1 MMAMAFAAGTAAGCL
16 AGMVTV
22 GLLSANKLNDA
33 IQKDTLQ
40 AGNQCSILKDKR
52 IKIREKEEK
61 MDDLI
66 KELGID
72 INEDTIAP
80 DEEPDSE
87 YDLSELLED
96 EDDEKE

>member
-1 MMAMAFAAGTAAGCL
+1 MRAE
-16 AGMVTV
+16 
-22 GLLSANKLNDA
+22 
-33 IQKDTLQ
+33 
-40 AGNQCSILKDKR
+40 NQCSILKDKR
-52 IKIREKEEK
+52 IKIREKEKK

>member
-1 MMAMAFAAGTAAGCL
+1 MR
-16 AGMVTV
+16 
-22 GLLSANKLNDA
+22 
-33 IQKDTLQ
+33 

-52 IKIREKEEK
+52 IKIREKEK
-61 MDDLI
+61 TMDDLI

>member
-1 MMAMAFAAGTAAGCL
+1 
-16 AGMVTV
+16 
-22 GLLSANKLNDA
+22 
-33 IQKDTLQ
+33 
-40 AGNQCSILKDKR
+40 
-52 IKIREKEEK
+52 

-66 KELGID
+66 KGLGID

-96 EDDEKE
+96 EDDEKEQQEICQQDKGDAAENKAFPRSCAWSGRTK

>member
-1 MMAMAFAAGTAAGCL
+1 MMP
-16 AGMVTV
+16 
-22 GLLSANKLNDA
+22 
-33 IQKDTLQ
+33 IQKDTLP

-52 IKIREKEEK
+52 IKIREKEKK

-87 YDLSELLED
+87 YDLSEMLED

>member
-1 MMAMAFAAGTAAGCL
+1 
-16 AGMVTV
+16 
-22 GLLSANKLNDA
+22 
-33 IQKDTLQ
+33 
-40 AGNQCSILKDKR
+40 
-52 IKIREKEEK
+52 

-80 DEEPDSE
+80 DEEQDSE

>member
-1 MMAMAFAAGTAAGCL
+1 MMP
-16 AGMVTV
+16 
-22 GLLSANKLNDA
+22 

>member
-1 MMAMAFAAGTAAGCL
+1 MTKHPSV
-16 AGMVTV
+16 VTGV
-22 GLLSANKLNDA
+22 FNRNC
-33 IQKDTLQ
+33 ILQ
-40 AGNQCSILKDKR
+40 DKKSKKR
-52 IKIREKEEK
+52 RKE
-61 MDDLI
+61 MDELI
-66 KELGID
+66 KKLGID

>member
-1 MMAMAFAAGTAAGCL
+1 MMP
-16 AGMVTV
+16 
-22 GLLSANKLNDA
+22 
-33 IQKDTLQ
+33 IQKDTLR

-52 IKIREKEEK
+52 IKISEKEKK

>member
-1 MMAMAFAAGTAAGCL
+1 
-16 AGMVTV
+16 
-22 GLLSANKLNDA
+22 
-33 IQKDTLQ
+33 
-40 AGNQCSILKDKR
+40 
-52 IKIREKEEK
+52 

-72 INEDTIAP
+72 INEDTITP